1 MAVPLP
7 SVENGTVVVPAPGAG
22 VGHWAGAP
30 HAILVDGVYWLSYRT
45 RVPESPGS
53 QESRGVSVVV
63 ARSHDGEHFET
74 VTEIDRSGWDA
85 FSFERPCLV
94 PKPGGGW
101 RLYMCAATPSSKHW
115 WIEAIDA
122 DDPAGMRDGRRSVVL
137 PGSETLAVKDP
148 IITVDENGWR
158 AWICCHPLD
167 DPGNEDR
174 MSTAYATSLDGLS
187 WEWHG
192 EVLRPTPG
200 TWDQRG
206 ARMTT
211 VVRTDP
217 MVVLYDG
224 RPTAED
230 NWHEMTGIARSHDGV
245 LVADTNGPVARSP
258 HSDGG
263 LRYACAVPLPDGGT
277 RFYFE
282 AARPDGAHDLMSSVS
297 R

>member
-1 MAVPLP
+1 
-7 SVENGTVVVPAPGAG
+7 
-22 VGHWAGAP
+22 
-30 HAILVDGVYWLSYRT
+30 
-45 RVPESPGS
+45 
-53 QESRGVSVVV
+53 
-63 ARSHDGEHFET
+63 
-74 VTEIDRSGWDA
+74 
-85 FSFERPCLV
+85 
-94 PKPGGGW
+94 
-101 RLYMCAATPSSKHW
+101 
-115 WIEAIDA
+115 
-122 DDPAGMRDGRRSVVL
+122 
-137 PGSETLAVKDP
+137 
-148 IITVDENGWR
+148 
-158 AWICCHPLD
+158 
-167 DPGNEDR
+167 

-211 VVRTDP
+211 IVRTDP